1 MAAHHWHAKGCI
13 HNPTGTQESP
23 SLDPGR
29 STAVG
34 AGTSRERNLL
44 ARPTLDMYLPL
55 SKFESIHRVYIA
67 LRCNHNLLSN
77 TPVVRLAQPSSLAG
91 ESAGELGQVTLK
103 EFIPFKFWPARGP
116 RPAIPLILT

>member
-1 MAAHHWHAKGCI
+1 MGAK
-13 HNPTGTQESP
+13 
-23 SLDPGR
+23 LDGYLG
-29 STAVG
+29 TAVYR
-34 AGTSRERNLL
+34 TRERNLL

-55 SKFESIHRVYIA
+55 SNFESIHRVYIA

-91 ESAGELGQVTLK
+91 ELGQVTLK